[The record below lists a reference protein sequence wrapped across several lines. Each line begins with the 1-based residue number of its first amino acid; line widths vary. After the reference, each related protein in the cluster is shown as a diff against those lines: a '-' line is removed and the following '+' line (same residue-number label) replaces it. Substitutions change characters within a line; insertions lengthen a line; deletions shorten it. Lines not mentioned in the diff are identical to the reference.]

1 MTLNEKD
8 KYKQLFENIE
18 PDIDLINITKEK
30 MYNAVI
36 NKTKP
41 KITIYY
47 KCLSMVACMTV
58 IIFASIFFN
67 NTEKIQKTQ
76 LICSTDKT
84 KVVSSTDTNID
95 RNALE
100 NEVSEKNSVTTIN
113 ITNAKEELN
122 ASNFSTSKVKTDIT
136 EENKT
141 SEKIINHIST
151 NKETTSQLNV
161 VESTTKTSS
170 NVISNKISETLK
182 TTILEDKNKNTTKV
196 ETTPTSIKISQPSY
210 ISSSK
215 VETTIPL
222 DIDLIGSPDAS
233 TNRNENKNLV
243 NINYNGYYL
252 GFNAANYTLNYP
264 YASDENTPNKSTS
277 FIDDYFGKKIISDLI
292 VNNFSLQDEIQNI
305 SSDFKYDY
313 GVFFKYYNDGVNL
326 NLNVS
331 KNLEN
336 INYCKANAEDNETI
350 NYINESELYLYFE
363 IQNTDISTEKNNFYS
378 VFKTNDIYYGVY
390 ASNIYLNE
398 YLDIIFS
405 LLK

>member
-30 MYNAVI
+30 MYSAVV

-41 KITIYY
+41 KVTLYY

-100 NEVSEKNSVTTIN
+100 NEVSEKNSVTTIT

-122 ASNFSTSKVKTDIT
+122 VSNFFSSKIETEITD
-136 EENKT
+136 ESKP

-151 NKETTSQLNV
+151 NKETTSPLNV
-161 VESTTKTSS
+161 VDSTIKISS
-170 NVISNKISETLK
+170 NVISDKISETFK
-182 TTILEDKNKNTTKV
+182 TTTLDKNTTKI
-196 ETTPTSIKISQPSY
+196 ETTQTSIKISQPNY

-215 VETTIPL
+215 VETTIPVE
-222 DIDLIGSPDAS
+222 IDLIGSPDAS

-252 GFNAANYTLNYP
+252 GFNAASYTLNYP
-264 YASDENTPNKSTS
+264 YASEENAPNKSTS
-277 FIDDYFGKKIISDLI
+277 FIDDYFGKKIVSDVI
-292 VNNFSLQDEIQNI
+292 VNNFSLQDKIQNI
-305 SSDFKYDY
+305 SSDLKYDY
-313 GVFFKYYNDGVNL
+313 GVFFKYYKDGINL
-326 NLNVS
+326 SLNVS
-331 KNLEN
+331 KNIEN
-336 INYCKANAEDNETI
+336 INYCKADARDNETV
-350 NYINESELYLYFE
+350 NYIDESDLHLYFE
-363 IQNTDISTEKNNFYS
+363 IQNADISLEKNNFYS
-378 VFKTNDIYYGVY
+378 VFKTNNIYYGVY